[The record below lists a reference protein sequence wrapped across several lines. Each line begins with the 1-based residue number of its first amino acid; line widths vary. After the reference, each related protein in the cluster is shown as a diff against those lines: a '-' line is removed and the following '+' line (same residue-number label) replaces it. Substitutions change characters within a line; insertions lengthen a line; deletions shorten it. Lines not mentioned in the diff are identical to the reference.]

1 MSDDDVDGNDT
12 ATPKLVGGIT
22 GKGFKPGQSGYKG
35 GPTPQWLREAKE
47 QLKGLVPLAART
59 LKRVMLHGDDKAKTA
74 AAKTVLE
81 YTVPKPKQR
90 LKVSGQLSNPL
101 GEVSTED
108 VQAIIRAAKQGG
120 ESK

>member
-1 MSDDDVDGNDT
+1 MSGDDVGSNDT

-35 GPTPQWLREAKE
+35 GPTPQWLREVKE
-47 QLKGLVPLAART
+47 HLKGLVPLASRT
-59 LKRVMLHGDDKAKTA
+59 LKRVMLHGDDKAKVA

-90 LKVSGQLSNPL
+90 LKVSGQLSNPVAEL
-101 GEVSTED
+101 STED
-108 VQAIIRAAKQGG
+108 IQAIIRAAKGDG
-120 ESK
+120 K